1 MTVVGKKLWL
11 CIATGCAL
19 FGVALFAVLFRWDV
33 DRAAKPPA
41 PPPPAPAGDTGLQR
55 MRVRTVGGTGIRT
68 GGEGSRQKPRPADV
82 SAAVRSVVGLDPATA
97 GRYVPRSRALASLG
111 RDLARDETDA
121 LLDYLLSPDDS
132 MRPERVAALKN
143 DVWNLLR
150 NQTVVPPGLIPV
162 TAAVFRDPAQPPAVR
177 DYALQ
182 HLGVMLE
189 QPLRRAERE
198 DILECLR
205 EAAGQDSAPWSGT
218 ALIALSRMPDS
229 GAEDRAFLRSRALA
243 VAASS
248 RSHPAAR
255 VTAVQIAAEQGCR
268 DILPTVRVLA
278 YDRDAAVPLRLAS
291 LAALRRLGASSDH
304 AALRALAATNADE
317 RLAPA
322 LSPLTRPAP

>member
-1 MTVVGKKLWL
+1 MKSGGKKLWL
-11 CIATGCAL
+11 CIVT
-19 FGVALFAVLFRWDV
+19 GVALFGAALFAVSSRRNAGAV
-33 DRAAKPPA
+33 NKPS
-41 PPPPAPAGDTGLQR
+41 PPVPAPAIGAELR
-55 MRVRTVGGTGIRT
+55 RIRVRTVGGTGIRT
-68 GGEGSRQKPRPADV
+68 GGESARQKPPPADV
-82 SAAVRSVVGLDPATA
+82 PAAVRRAAGLDPETA

-111 RDLARDETDA
+111 RDLAPEETDA
-121 LLDYLLSPDDS
+121 LLDYLLSPDGT

-150 NQTVVPPGLIPV
+150 NQTVVPPDLIPV

-189 QPLRRAERE
+189 RPLRRAERG

-205 EAAGQDSAPWSGT
+205 EAAGQDAAPWSGT
-218 ALIALSRMPDS
+218 ALIALSRMPDAD
-229 GAEDRAFLRSRALA
+229 AEDRAFLRSRAPA

-268 DILPTVRVLA
+268 DILPTARALA
-278 YDRDAAVPLRLAS
+278 YDRNAPVPLRLAS
-291 LAALRRLGASSDH
+291 LAALRRLGTASDL
-304 AALRALAATNADE
+304 ADLRALAATNTDE
-317 RLAPA
+317 RLSAA
-322 LSPLTRPAP
+322 LAQPSKTD

>member
-1 MTVVGKKLWL
+1 MKETRCKKRGL
-11 CIATGCAL
+11 IGAA
-19 FGVALFAVLFRWDV
+19 VAVMFFFASWFAVLFFRDV
-33 DRAAKPPA
+33 GKTMSVLPPA
-41 PPPPAPAGDTGLQR
+41 PEVGAGTRR
-55 MRVRTVGGTGIRT
+55 MRVRAVAGNEMRS
-68 GGEGSRQKPRPADV
+68 GSERERRGPRVADAP
-82 SAAVRSVVGLDPATA
+82 AAVRIVVGLDPGTA

-111 RDLARDETDA
+111 RDLAREETDA
-121 LLDYLLSPDDS
+121 LLDYLLSPDGT

-150 NQTVVPPGLIPV
+150 NQTVVPPDLIPV

-189 QPLRRAERE
+189 RPLRRAERG

-205 EAAGQDSAPWSGT
+205 EAAGQDAAPWSGT
-218 ALIALSRMPDS
+218 ALIALSRMPDAD
-229 GAEDRAFLRSRALA
+229 AEDRAFLRSRAVTVA
-243 VAASS
+243 VASH
-248 RSHPAAR
+248 SHPAAR

-268 DILPTVRVLA
+268 DILPTARALA

-291 LAALRRLGASSDH
+291 LAALRRLGDASDH

-317 RLAPA
+317 RLSAA
-322 LSPLTRPAP
+322 LPQPNKTD

>member
-1 MTVVGKKLWL
+1 MCVRAVAEKGTRAVGEDMRRG
-11 CIATGCAL
+11 AGMA
-19 FGVALFAVLFRWDV
+19 D
-33 DRAAKPPA
+33 A
-41 PPPPAPAGDTGLQR
+41 P
-55 MRVRTVGGTGIRT
+55 
-68 GGEGSRQKPRPADV
+68 
-82 SAAVRSVVGLDPATA
+82 AAVRSVVGLDPATA
-97 GRYVPRSRALASLG
+97 GRYALRSRALASLG
-111 RDLARDETDA
+111 RNLAREETDA

-150 NQTVVPPGLIPV
+150 NQASLPPGLVPV

-198 DILECLR
+198 AILGCLK
-205 EAAGQDSAPWSGT
+205 EATGQDSAPWSGT

-304 AALRALAATNADE
+304 AALRALAATNTDE
-317 RLAPA
+317 RISAA
-322 LSPLTRPAP
+322 LPPENNCSESGALVK